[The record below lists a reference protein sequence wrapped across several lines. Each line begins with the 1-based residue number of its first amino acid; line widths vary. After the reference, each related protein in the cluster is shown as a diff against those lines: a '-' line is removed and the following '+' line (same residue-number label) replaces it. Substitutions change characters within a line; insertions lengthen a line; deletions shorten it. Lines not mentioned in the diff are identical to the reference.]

1 MYLDQKSYGMRSR
14 ATGDL
19 VRIELYDYHDEDS
32 VRTEKALVLDKDQPV
47 FQTTDLKELM
57 RGRFGREFF
66 GFTEPR
72 FDGVVTRLG
81 DMDGY
86 EIVEF
91 VTTSAAD
98 AGRDPEVVSVDVRP
112 LEFRLVEGVRMQHF
126 NEQDSRR
133 LMEAAFPAGE
143 AERFPDCVV
152 KPVVLK
158 GVDVSGLEG
167 AILLPPPNKLLL
179 RQGPIGVLVTRTV
192 GETTYALV
200 TQDVSRPELHVVT
213 PPPAPEVAD
222 LPWGDCKVAY
232 GWDAYDEGDELLA
245 AIWDEEIAD
254 RSKSIW
260 PEGWS
265 INETDGAGA
274 RCVIVFR
281 IEGTL
286 PTREDG
292 ERVQALISMIERGV
306 DPREPDV
313 PTYGR

>member
-1 MYLDQKSYGMRSR
+1 MYLEHKSYGLRSR
-14 ATGDL
+14 VTGDL

-32 VRTEKALVLDKDQPV
+32 VHTDKALVLDKDQPV
-47 FQTTDLKELM
+47 FQSKDLNDLM

-66 GFTEPR
+66 GFAEPR
-72 FDGVVTRLG
+72 FDGVVSRLG
-81 DMDGY
+81 DMDAY

-91 VTTSAAD
+91 VANPAGD
-98 AGRDPEVVSVDVRP
+98 AGRDPENVTVDVRA

-126 NEQDSRR
+126 NEQDSCR

-143 AERFPDCVV
+143 VERFPDCVV

-158 GVDVSGLEG
+158 GSDVSDLEG
-167 AILLPPPNKLLL
+167 GILLPPPNKLLL
-179 RQGPIGVLVTRTV
+179 RQGPMGVLVTRTV

-200 TQDVSRPELHVVT
+200 TQDVARPELHVVM
-213 PPPAPEVAD
+213 PPPVQEID
-222 LPWGDCKVAY
+222 ELPWGDCKVAF
-232 GWDAYDEGDELLA
+232 GWDASDEGDELLTE
-245 AIWDEEIAD
+245 IWDEEIAD

-274 RCVIVFR
+274 RYVIVFR
-281 IEGTL
+281 IEGNL

-292 ERVQALISMIERGV
+292 ERVQELVSMIERGV
-306 DPREPDV
+306 DPRELVAPA
-313 PTYGR
+313 YGR